1 MINGAAA
8 LREPDVE
15 DFVRRVHEHGQKGP
29 IGTAAAFEVFGE
41 GLGGDEKDRHSP
53 ERCALRSHRPR
64 CVGPVEVNARGPR
77 SVGPGHGEEREE
89 PVALGGQALVV
100 PEEVAGEGLPLDVR
114 GLLQVERG
122 GGQALLAAPVGRVG
136 HAAGRRPEAA
146 RPVEDDPAIG
156 QRAGAGVLLRK
167 SS

>member
-1 MINGAAA
+1 MQWPTAVATTTHARTISALVFTKPPPQSTDHLQIPCGLARSRPIRFRRSPRTTPGA
-8 LREPDVE
+8 
-15 DFVRRVHEHGQKGP
+15 
-29 IGTAAAFEVFGE
+29 
-41 GLGGDEKDRHSP
+41 
-53 ERCALRSHRPR
+53 HRLW

-89 PVALGGQALVV
+89 PVALVARLVV

-122 GGQALLAAPVGRVG
+122 GGQALPAAPVGRVG
-136 HAAGRRPEAA
+136 RAAGRCREAA